1 MDRIG
6 VQLGK
11 SPPVTRI
18 DRAPASSARHPA
30 VMVRFASQQRLA
42 FPFEFRLLRSLRPA
56 ALEVRFSLHVRAR
69 ADIRSHGQSHLAITP
84 SPSSSRVE
92 FKHLHGAG
100 GSSHGGNY
108 SIAEITPES
117 H

>member
-1 MDRIG
+1 MGRIG

-42 FPFEFRLLRSLRPA
+42 FPVEFRLVESLRSAAVEERFLLPVRSVSLKFGTPA
-56 ALEVRFSLHVRAR
+56 DVATIV
-69 ADIRSHGQSHLAITP
+69 ITAMP
-84 SPSSSRVE
+84 KLPPSSLRRM
-92 FKHLHGAG
+92 
-100 GSSHGGNY
+100 
-108 SIAEITPES
+108 
-117 H
+117 